1 MDNTTMD
8 PTYGTPDPLKANILE
23 ALHAFIRSRPGLEY
37 GNYGDPAAYRS
48 ELRRITRDL
57 QDARTLLHSIERAHG
72 ITGRNLL
79 DAARWAFSGR
89 LNIQTVDGDK
99 VRIDYTT
106 GQYYPAEYRRAVAAV
121 AAAALWDYVRDC
133 CSPVPVYFV
142 EWQNERGEYVR
153 ANREPIRDRNVAE
166 AQANLTRRIKEQ
178 EKAAF
183 TTPPHGY
190 GLTSIRE
197 YYKTPKGYISGGDW
211 IRRHFRR
218 EFGRGIA
225 SRYFN

>member
-1 MDNTTMD
+1 MDT
-8 PTYGTPDPLKANILE
+8 TYGIPDPLKANIIE

-37 GNYGDPAAYRS
+37 CNYGDPAAYRS
-48 ELRRITRDL
+48 ELRGITRDL
-57 QDARTLLHSIERAHG
+57 HDARTLLHSIERAHG

-106 GQYYPAEYRRAVAAV
+106 GQYYPTEYRRAVAAV

-133 CSPVPVYFV
+133 CSPVPDIAAD
-142 EWQNERGEYVR
+142 G
-153 ANREPIRDRNVAE
+153 
-166 AQANLTRRIKEQ
+166 RRTYQ
-178 EKAAF
+178 
-183 TTPPHGY
+183 
-190 GLTSIRE
+190 GL
-197 YYKTPKGYISGGDW
+197 SGGDW
-211 IRRHFRR
+211 LRRHFRR

-225 SRYFN
+225 SRFFN